1 MKTYFKY
8 LFPIIL
14 LGFIF
19 PTGILRGH
27 SNPQALLDSA
37 TSSYT
42 KGFYSD
48 AVVYYEKVLSMGFES
63 AEVYYNLGNAYFK
76 LNELAPAIYNY
87 EKALMLKPGDEDIL
101 FNLKIANSRIT
112 DKIDV
117 VPEFFFQRWWE
128 SFYNFFPTDTWAIL
142 SLVFLGLFLLALGIF
157 LLSKRI
163 SYRKIGLWSAV
174 VLIVF
179 ASFSFAFA
187 WKGQQRQSE
196 KRNGIIFEPAV
207 VVKSSPDNASVDLF
221 VLHEGTKV
229 EIQDKLDNWVKIKI
243 VNGNI
248 GWFPVFMLREY

>member
-1 MKTYFKY
+1 M
-8 LFPIIL
+8 
-14 LGFIF
+14 
-19 PTGILRGH
+19 
-27 SNPQALLDSA
+27 
-37 TSSYT
+37 
-42 KGFYSD
+42 
-48 AVVYYEKVLSMGFES
+48 
-63 AEVYYNLGNAYFK
+63 
-76 LNELAPAIYNY
+76 
-87 EKALMLKPGDEDIL
+87 
-101 FNLKIANSRIT
+101 
-112 DKIDV
+112 
-117 VPEFFFQRWWE
+117 VPEFFSRVVE

-243 VNGNI
+243 ANGNI
-248 GWFPVFMLREY
+248 GWLPASTLREY